1 MRWPPAPGVLVATLV
16 AMAALG
22 FGSALRAGASHAT
35 SPGLIVFAS
44 DRGKYNPGEIYSL
57 APGVAPLD
65 ISHTLAMEH
74 GLAIAPVGDQIAFW
88 SDRSGEDELYLAR
101 SDGTRLRLVRG
112 LGDSTPSSWARNGGA
127 LTFSADGSS
136 LVAVLSRG
144 LTVDDFAIDVR
155 RATARAL
162 RRCGGVLQPSPDGKL
177 LACSVHGATNVL
189 DVAGHLRFTLPH
201 AGVIWSSRGWL
212 AAGRPAKPG
221 ESARIVDATGR
232 TIARVSGA
240 PVAWSPDG
248 SLLLFRRGHAL
259 LLGDPRDLGRART
272 LLQSWAAGGASFTP
286 DGRYVSTGDSTGR
299 PILVPVAGGPPIRGF
314 ALGSAVWSQDE
325 RVAYIGS
332 PSRVRPGVTIPVFIA
347 GSRGE
352 HPHLVGR
359 FPWDDH
365 GEADLAWAPG
375 GKRLLFLTVN
385 TCNGS
390 DLFGVSPSGGPAVQ
404 LTHDQRDLESPAW
417 SRDGTRLAY
426 AARDFTCHLGDG
438 LPTHLETVHADGSA
452 AQRVT
457 DDGDT
462 NAGSFDGDPA
472 FSPDGTQIALDHG
485 TFNDL
490 SLQVVPASGGDRTTL
505 VPPGPGAPSSLTW
518 SPDGTKIAFVSAGSS
533 IKVVPASG
541 GPPQLVAT
549 IPARKFCS
557 SGGIAWSPDG
567 TRIAVAGDA
576 GIDLVTLDPAPSVHR
591 AIAVRCAEYPS
602 FSPDGTQIAFDAPAE
617 DALGIQTAIMVAGI
631 DGTNIRTLS
640 TVPFRQ
646 SVHPTWQPA

>member
-1 MRWPPAPGVLVATLV
+1 MRWPPALGVFAATLV
-16 AMAALG
+16 ALAALG
-22 FGSALRAGASHAT
+22 FGPALRAGASHAA

-57 APGVAPLD
+57 APGVAPRD
-65 ISHTLAMEH
+65 ISHTLATEH
-74 GLAIAPVGDQIAFW
+74 GLAVAPVGDQIAFW
-88 SDRSGEDELYLAR
+88 SNRSGEDELYLAR

-112 LGDSTPSSWARNGGA
+112 LGDSAASNLARNGGA

-155 RATARAL
+155 RATARAI

-177 LACSVHGATNVL
+177 LACSVPGSTSVL
-189 DVAGHLRFTLPH
+189 DIAGHLRFTLPY

-212 AAGRPAKPG
+212 TASPAKPG
-221 ESARIVDATGR
+221 EPARIVDATGR
-232 TIARVSGA
+232 TVAHVTGA

-248 SLLLFRRGHAL
+248 GLLLFGQGHGL

-272 LLQSWAAGGASFTP
+272 LLHGWAGGAASFTA

-314 ALGSAVWSQDE
+314 AFGSAVWSHDG
-325 RVAYIGS
+325 RLAYIGR
-332 PSRVRPGVTIPVFIA
+332 PSAVRPGVTVPVFVA

-365 GEADLAWAPG
+365 GEADLVWTPG

-390 DLFGVSPSGGPAVQ
+390 DLFGVSPGGGPAVQ
-404 LTHDQRDLESPAW
+404 LTHDLRDLESPAW
-417 SRDGTRLAY
+417 SRDGTTIAY

-438 LPTHLETVHADGSA
+438 LPTHVETVHADGSEA
-452 AQRVT
+452 RRVT
-457 DDGDT
+457 DDGGT
-462 NAGSFDGDPA
+462 NGGSFDGDPA
-472 FSPDGTQIALDHG
+472 FSPDGTQIAFDHA
-485 TFNDL
+485 TFNDS
-490 SLQVVPASGGDRTTL
+490 SLQVVAAGGGDRATL
-505 VPPGPGAPSSLTW
+505 VPPGPGAPSSLAW

-541 GPPQLVAT
+541 GPAQLVAT
-549 IPARKFCS
+549 ITARKRCG
-557 SGGIAWSPDG
+557 SGGLAWSPDG
-567 TRIAVAGDA
+567 TRIAVAGDV
-576 GIDLVTLDPAPSVHR
+576 GIDLVTLDPVPSVHL

-602 FSPDGTQIAFDAPAE
+602 FSPDGTEIAFDAPAE
-617 DALGIQTAIMVAGI
+617 NALGAQTAIMAANI